1 MDRLRDIINTFTSK
15 DFCVDNNH
23 HMKDTSTSDRLSV
36 DLEAFRRGYLRA
48 SGENKPPFDEY
59 FHGLSSEFEFNFHRG
74 DGGGALSLSATA
86 ASGLSSAILVKV
98 IPSISC

>member
-1 MDRLRDIINTFTSK
+1 
-15 DFCVDNNH
+15 
-23 HMKDTSTSDRLSV
+23 MKDTSTSDRLSV

-48 SGENKPPFDEY
+48 SGDNKPPFDEY